1 MSALCPETEVA
12 EGQIK
17 QEMLDDGTLIAL
29 YRVGG
34 EIYATADTCT
44 HGGSSLSEEGR
55 LEGHVVECAW
65 HFGRFDIR
73 TGEVCASPCTVPLR
87 TFSVSVIEGMVNVE
101 P

>member
-1 MSALCPETEVA
+1 MTVLCAESDVA

-29 YRVGG
+29 YRVEGR
-34 EIYATADTCT
+34 IYATADTCT
-44 HGGSSLSEEGR
+44 HGGASLSEEGR

-65 HFGRFDIR
+65 HFGKFDIR
-73 TGEVCASPCTVPLR
+73 TGEVCASPCTNPLR
-87 TFSVSVIEGMVNVE
+87 TYPVTVVGGMVHVE

>member
-1 MSALCPETEVA
+1 MSVLCPETDVA

-29 YRVGG
+29 YRV
-34 EIYATADTCT
+34 EDRLYATADTCT

-73 TGEVCASPCTVPLR
+73 NGEVCASPCTVPLR
-87 TFSVSVIEGMVNVE
+87 TFSVSVIEGIVHVE
-101 P
+101 S

>member
-1 MSALCPETEVA
+1 LTPLCSETDVG

-29 YRVGG
+29 YRVEGR
-34 EIYATADTCT
+34 IYATADTCT

-55 LEGHVVECAW
+55 LEGHIVECAW

-73 TGEVCASPCTVPLR
+73 SGEVCASPCTVPLK
-87 TFSVSVIEGMVNVE
+87 TYPVSIIDGTVHVE
-101 P
+101 L